1 MSTIESCLN
10 SLRPAPLSISFS
22 ILHHSITVRHSAPL
36 SAGQIWSALE
46 DDGFEVYTAITDSTH
61 DGRMIYGTTSQ
72 VLESSTSGRSGLFEQ
87 AVAGYQLRRTT
98 SHQSGSQDG
107 WEKHLAR
114 CRQCRAEVD
123 HGAAKRSA
131 DPIPPAH
138 PGQHDDRKAQSGP
151 FVTIEPAHRLKK
163 RQLTLSIEGMT
174 CGSCVGIISGA
185 LNAMTCVDSVDVSL
199 ITSSALVTF
208 EGSDQVAAIV
218 GAIEDLGY
226 EAKVDKVESVQSNF
240 SQDDLVGNGRWRATF
255 AIGGMTC
262 SSCVNNITD
271 VLKQNSWI
279 ETVDVLLPAG
289 SATVTFWDRSH
300 LDEIQAAIEAA
311 GYEATLDQII
321 DLEQDAVQRH
331 QRTVALRVW
340 GMHCNYCPSRIEQAL
355 VDAFQER
362 VTIVKVPTHEDPI
375 LEIGYDAH
383 PPDFT
388 IRHIIACI
396 AAADPAF
403 STTINHPPTLE
414 ERAQKMHL
422 QEQGRILRRTLLAIA
437 VALPTFVIGIVFMSL
452 VPKRNSGRQYLMRS
466 MGLGSASRADW
477 ALFIL
482 ASPVYFFAADIFHL
496 RALKE
501 IRALWRPRS
510 TTPIL
515 RRFYR
520 FGSMNLLISLGT
532 TLAYFSSLAE
542 LAISAATTDMVR
554 ARPGRSNYF
563 DSVVFLTMFLL
574 LGRLL
579 EAYSK
584 AKTGDAVA
592 ALGKLR
598 PSEAIL
604 VTVGLNGGG
613 GMQDGPYSELVR
625 VQADL
630 LEVGDI
636 VRVLQGGSP
645 PMDGIIVSGTS
656 KFDESALT
664 GEAKAVKKNVGS
676 SVFSGTINKGQPITI
691 RVTTTSGV
699 SMLDQIVA
707 LVRQGQARRA
717 PIERVADVITGY
729 FVPVVT
735 LAAILTW
742 VVWLALGLSD
752 VLPDSFGDTH
762 VGGWPFWSLQFAIAV
777 FVVACPCGIGLAAPT
792 ALFVGGGLAAQHGI
806 LANAG
811 GEAFQEASKLDCI
824 VLDKTGTITQGG
836 EPAVTDCRFLL
847 PGNETEM
854 FGVMKTLE
862 ENSSHPV
869 ARAVVRFCSSK
880 DFQQIQHT
888 SMEEIAGKGLRGSF
902 NRSVADDGDTNIDV
916 LLGNEALLND
926 HRVEI
931 SDEIAIILD
940 SWKCQGRSVVL
951 LAVKGLLDLPVDR
964 TQQDRWHLSAVLA
977 VSDPVRPE
985 AAAVIAAIKRKGI
998 DVWMV
1003 SGDNP
1008 QTASAI
1014 GCMVGIPPENII
1026 AGVLP
1031 EQKADKIKYLQRG
1044 PPKSRHSANHRAVVA
1059 MVGDGINDA
1068 PALTAADVGIAI
1080 GSGSD
1085 AAISSAKFVLLRSDL
1100 TSLLTLID
1108 LSRVVL
1114 GRVKFNFFWALIY
1127 NIIAV
1132 PIAAGVLYPVKSQ
1145 GAHIRLDPVWASLA
1159 MALSSISVICSSL
1172 LLRTKIPVLGF
1183 RATGD
1188 SN

>member
-1 MSTIESCLN
+1 
-10 SLRPAPLSISFS
+10 
-22 ILHHSITVRHSAPL
+22 
-36 SAGQIWSALE
+36 
-46 DDGFEVYTAITDSTH
+46 
-61 DGRMIYGTTSQ
+61 MIYGTTGK
-72 VLESSTSGRSGLFEQ
+72 VPESSTASWHGLFEQ

-98 SHQSGSQDG
+98 SRRSGGQDS
-107 WEKHLAR
+107 WKKHLAR

-123 HGAAKRSA
+123 HDVVKKSA
-131 DPIPPAH
+131 DPILPAPP
-138 PGQHDDRKAQSGP
+138 GRYDNRKAQPGS
-151 FVTIEPAHRLKK
+151 FVTIDPAHRLEK

-174 CGSCVGIISGA
+174 CGSCVAIISGA
-185 LNAMTCVDSVDVSL
+185 LKAMPCVESVDVSL
-199 ITSSALVTF
+199 ITSSAFVTF
-208 EGSDQVAAIV
+208 EGSDQMAAIV
-218 GAIEDLGY
+218 GTIEDLGY
-226 EAKVDKVESVQSNF
+226 EAKVDKVESVQSNCL
-240 SQDDLVGNGRWRATF
+240 QDNLVGNGLWRATF

-271 VLKQNSWI
+271 VLKQNPWI
-279 ETVDVLLPAG
+279 DTVDVSLPAG
-289 SATVTFWDRSH
+289 SATVTFFDRSH

-311 GYEATLDQII
+311 GYEAILDQTI
-321 DLEQDAVQRH
+321 DLGKDVVQRH
-331 QRTVALRVW
+331 QRTVALRVL
-340 GMHCNYCPSRIEQAL
+340 GMHCNYCPGRIEQAL

-362 VTIVKVPTHEDPI
+362 VTIVKPPTQDDPV

-383 PPDFT
+383 PPNFT

-403 STTINHPPTLE
+403 SAAINHPPTLE
-414 ERAQKMHL
+414 ERARKMHR

-452 VPKRNSGRQYLMRS
+452 VPKRDSGRQYLMQS
-466 MGLGSASRADW
+466 MGSGSASRADW

-501 IRALWRPRS
+501 LRVLWRRHSP
-510 TTPIL
+510 TPIL

-542 LAISAATTDMVR
+542 LAISATATDMVR

-604 VTVGLNGGG
+604 VTSDLNGKEGT
-613 GMQDGPYSELVR
+613 QDDPYSEPLR

-636 VRVLQGGSP
+636 VKVLQGGSP
-645 PMDGIIVSGTS
+645 PMDGVIVAGTS
-656 KFDESALT
+656 TFDESALT
-664 GEAKAVKKNVGS
+664 GEAKAVKKDVGS
-676 SVFSGTINKGQPITI
+676 SVVSGTINKGQPITMC
-691 RVTTTSGV
+691 VTTTSGV

-717 PIERVADVITGY
+717 PIERMADIITGY

-742 VVWLALGLSD
+742 VVWLALGLSG
-752 VLPDSFGDTH
+752 VLPDSFNDTYI
-762 VGGWPFWSLQFAIAV
+762 GGWPFWSLQFAIAV

-811 GEAFQEASKLDCI
+811 GEAFQEASNLDCI

-836 EPAVTDCRFLL
+836 QPAVTDYKFLL

-854 FGVMKTLE
+854 LGVMKTLE
-862 ENSSHPV
+862 ENSSHPL
-869 ARAVVRFCSSK
+869 ARAIVRFCSIK

-888 SMEEIAGKGLRGSF
+888 GIEEIAGKGLRGSF
-902 NRSVADDGDTNIDV
+902 KWKAADDGHTNIDV
-916 LLGNEALLND
+916 LLGNEALLSD
-926 HRVEI
+926 HMIEI
-931 SDEIAIILD
+931 SDEVVAILD
-940 SWKCQGRSVVL
+940 GWKCQGRSVVL
-951 LAVKGLLDLPVDR
+951 LAVKGQLDLTVDA
-964 TQQDRWHLSAVLA
+964 TQQDQWHLSAVLA
-977 VSDPVRPE
+977 VSDPVRAE

-1008 QTASAI
+1008 QTASAV
-1014 GCMVGIPPENII
+1014 GCMVGIPSENII

-1044 PPKSRHSANHRAVVA
+1044 PPKSRYSANHRAVVA

-1085 AAISSAKFVLLRSDL
+1085 VAVSSAKFVLLRSDL

-1114 GRVKFNFFWALIY
+1114 GRVKLNFFWALIY

-1132 PIAAGVLYPVKSQ
+1132 PIAAGVLYPVKYQ
-1145 GAHIRLDPVWASLA
+1145 GSHIRLDPVWASLA
-1159 MALSSISVICSSL
+1159 MALSSICVICSSL
-1172 LLRTKIPVLGF
+1172 LLRTKIPVIGF
-1183 RATGD
+1183 RAARD